1 MKLLIVSVGK
11 PKLDYAKRG
20 AAEYLSRLAR
30 YLPVEWKQ
38 VKEGS
43 REQEGGRLLTVSDG
57 CLRVALDERGELV
70 ASKTLAVRFEKW
82 EQHAG
87 VKTVAFL
94 IGGADGHAAAVR
106 ERADWLWSFSP
117 LTLQHELTLTVLLE
131 QLYRA
136 QTIRRGEP
144 YHRE

>member
-11 PKLDYAKRG
+11 PRLDYARRG
-20 AAEYLSRLAR
+20 AAEYLARLAR

-38 VKEGS
+38 VREGA
-43 REQEGGRLLTVSDG
+43 REQEGGRLLAASEN
-57 CLRVALDERGELV
+57 CFRVALDEHGAQVTSRALTV
-70 ASKTLAVRFEKW
+70 SFEKW
-82 EQHAG
+82 ERRA

-94 IGGADGHAAAVR
+94 IGGADGHAPALR
-106 ERADWLWSFSP
+106 ERADWQWSLSP
-117 LTLQHELTLTVLLE
+117 LTLQHELALTVLLE
-131 QLYRA
+131 QLYRV